1 MRIYVYTDSL
11 GSLFTRLLNLA
22 EGICFSS
29 ATISEIHWC
38 WVRSSSSQFQFTPKM
53 LDGGHGIRALCILF
67 KFFHTKSKKLFLGG
81 PLYFMHDGAVD
92 KGSFPKQVWKHVLV
106 YHCIT
111 IVYQRSTR
119 KYVDTVANSQCSIYA
134 IFPNSTGCR
143 SVHTEALKPTL
154 DVGAVDDCWF
164 LDYRQLQTGLV

>member
-1 MRIYVYTDSL
+1 
-11 GSLFTRLLNLA
+11 
-22 EGICFSS
+22 
-29 ATISEIHWC
+29 
-38 WVRSSSSQFQFTPKM
+38 M

-134 IFPNSTGCR
+134 IFPNSVSFTKWFSIYCT
-143 SVHTEALKPTL
+143 HTEALKPTL
-154 DVGAVDDCWF
+154 DVGAVDVDF
-164 LDYRQLQTGLV
+164 LITSNYRQD